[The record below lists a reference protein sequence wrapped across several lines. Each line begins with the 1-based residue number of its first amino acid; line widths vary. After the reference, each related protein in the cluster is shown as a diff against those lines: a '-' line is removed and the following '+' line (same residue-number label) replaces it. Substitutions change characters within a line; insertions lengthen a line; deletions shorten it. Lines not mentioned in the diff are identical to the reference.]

1 MEPRA
6 AQAPGTLGALRPR
19 LMGLPFPRDS
29 TSCFFKPASAE
40 ELSRGL
46 EFTVVPG
53 TAQPWRCQPY
63 LYTNLMVKDHSLGP
77 RATSVLFP
85 LCKMPGCLCLEE
97 VDSVVSCGKKQPELL
112 FTP

>member
-1 MEPRA
+1 
-6 AQAPGTLGALRPR
+6 
-19 LMGLPFPRDS
+19 MGLPFPRDS
-29 TSCFFKPASAE
+29 TSCFFKLASAE
-40 ELSRGL
+40 ELSWGL
-46 EFTVVPG
+46 EFTAVPG
-53 TAQPWRCQPY
+53 TAQPWRYQPC

-77 RATSVLFP
+77 KTTFVLFP

>member
-1 MEPRA
+1 
-6 AQAPGTLGALRPR
+6 
-19 LMGLPFPRDS
+19 MGLPFPRDS
-29 TSCFFKPASAE
+29 TWSFFKLVSAE

-46 EFTVVPG
+46 VFTAV
-53 TAQPWRCQPY
+53 TEITQPWRCHPC
-63 LYTNLMVKDHSLGP
+63 LYTDLMVKDHSLGL
-77 RATSVLFP
+77 RANFVLFP